1 MSRYRENKR
10 LHGVI
15 YIQRITDVRMG
26 GISRRNFAM
35 FRALCGEPNLRSV
48 ALVTN
53 MWGAVDPAVGA
64 AREHELASDGLLFK
78 PVLDAG
84 ARMLRHDNTLGSARA
99 IVQTLITNVTGS
111 APLQIQREIV
121 DEQKSLER
129 TAAGEELKTPEIRE
143 AERRQ
148 EEERRRQR
156 EAAEAAMRER
166 EAQRRRELEAERQR
180 QAEAAARARAEQ
192 ERIQREQ
199 EEARRREEERLREAQ
214 RAREAAEAA
223 RRAEEERL
231 RLLHEEQA
239 RQIREAEE
247 ARARHEREM
256 AAIRQAQSRH
266 HRRRFLGIR
275 F

>member
-84 ARMLRHDNTLGSARA
+84 ARMVRHDNTMDSARA
-99 IVQTLITNVTGS
+99 IVQTLITNTPGP

-129 TAAGEELKTPEIRE
+129 TAAGEELKTQEMRE

-148 EEERRRQR
+148 EEERQRQR

-166 EAQRRRELEAERQR
+166 EAQRLRELEAERQR

-192 ERIQREQ
+192 ERMRREQ
-199 EEARRREEERLREAQ
+199 EAARRREAERLREAQ

-231 RLLHEEQA
+231 RRAQEEHA
-239 RQIREAEE
+239 RQVREAEE
-247 ARARHEREM
+247 ARAQHEREM
-256 AAIRQAQSRH
+256 QRIRDDDDDDNCRI
-266 HRRRFLGIR
+266 F
-275 F
+275 